1 MAVECPDDS
10 WRAHVIPPALNAP
23 SARGVCD
30 EANKGGPCYL
40 DWEVF
45 LVGFLTLAGIF
56 PSTVRVANCAR
67 NQCVNRQ
74 RPQQKDTVVKQSY
87 EQEGS

>member
-1 MAVECPDDS
+1 MIAGGLMSYRPHS
-10 WRAHVIPPALNAP
+10 MRLL
-23 SARGVCD
+23 RGVCD

>member
-1 MAVECPDDS
+1 MIAGGLMSYRPHS
-10 WRAHVIPPALNAP
+10 MRLL
-23 SARGVCD
+23 RGVCD
-30 EANKGGPCYL
+30 EANKGGPCCL